1 MKVEL
6 SMTDNLSNEFTN
18 LTAEEKKIAL
28 KILQEYAENGKSSTY
43 DQVEDFFYQF
53 PHKGGKVICLKQTI
67 TLPKMKKKQVS
78 PN

>member
-28 KILQEYAENGKSSTY
+28 KILQGYAENGKSSTY
-43 DQVEDFFYQF
+43 D
-53 PHKGGKVICLKQTI
+53 
-67 TLPKMKKKQVS
+67 
-78 PN
+78 

>member
-43 DQVEDFFYQF
+43 D
-53 PHKGGKVICLKQTI
+53 
-67 TLPKMKKKQVS
+67 
-78 PN
+78 

>member
-43 DQVEDFFYQF
+43 NQVILSDYEEI
-53 PHKGGKVICLKQTI
+53 PVSIRAC
-67 TLPKMKKKQVS
+67 TLFIFNKAKSFRK
-78 PN
+78 